1 MKEAI
6 RRGDYGL
13 SGGPAGAVY
22 SSSHRDASNARAI
35 GSATQGVEIRP
46 PGADAFGAIELAHN
60 CASSLASRII
70 ELAEILCGQDVSPAG
85 VVGAKL
91 PSGLLP
97 ALEERT
103 NDLCAHLNAAHDAIT
118 RIRNHLPS

>member
-1 MKEAI
+1 MS
-6 RRGDYGL
+6 L
-13 SGGPAGAVY
+13 SAEQFEDRIKLAEKAQVLSRNMFPTSVGA
-22 SSSHRDASNARAI
+22 
-35 GSATQGVEIRP
+35 ATQGVAESRP
-46 PGADAFGAIELAHN
+46 PGADAFGVVEAAHIS
-60 CASSLASRII
+60 ASSLASRII
-70 ELAEILCGQDVSPAG
+70 ELAEILCGQDVPPAC

-103 NDLCAHLNAAHDAIT
+103 NDLRAHLDAAHDAIT

>member
-1 MKEAI
+1 MSDGFDAKMA
-6 RRGDYGL
+6 R
-13 SGGPAGAVY
+13 AQAVPRNTL
-22 SSSHRDASNARAI
+22 HGISNAAQ
-35 GSATQGVEIRP
+35 SVGVRP

-60 CASSLASRII
+60 CASSLASRVI

-85 VVGAKL
+85 VTGAKL

-103 NDLCAHLNAAHDAIT
+103 NDLRAHLDAAHDAIT